1 MSDNSRS
8 IQDHLDEHNNSNESE
23 QLGRLIKLTVERVG
37 TRVPPPKRYLE
48 KRTSIRVVEMNKQ
61 SARSLRDFLTGRLE
75 DHVPGAI
82 SFVLYGREEL

>member
-1 MSDNSRS
+1 MSDNPRS
-8 IQDHLDEHNNSNESE
+8 IQDQVDELNAGNEGG
-23 QLGRLIKLTVERVG
+23 QLGRLIKLTVDRVG

-48 KRTSIRVVEMNKQ
+48 KRTSIRVVEMNKH
-61 SARSLRDFLTGRLE
+61 SARSLRDYLTGRLE